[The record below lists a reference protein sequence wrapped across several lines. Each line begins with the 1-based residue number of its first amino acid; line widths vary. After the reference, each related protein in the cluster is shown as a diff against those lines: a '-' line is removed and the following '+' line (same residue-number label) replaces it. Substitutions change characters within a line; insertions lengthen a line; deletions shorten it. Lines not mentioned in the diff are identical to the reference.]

1 MRRKKKPILSWGQE
15 KVQYAELYDPATG
28 TSSLQ
33 PIGQQRSAER
43 TQEALHGRE
52 QEHANHGGSS
62 PPPHSPMDARQD
74 LGEQVAAGSR
84 PMTAAAAAVVSS
96 ATDADEP
103 ASAEECHD
111 IADAEDALSY

>member
-1 MRRKKKPILSWGQE
+1 
-15 KVQYAELYDPATG
+15 
-28 TSSLQ
+28 
-33 PIGQQRSAER
+33 
-43 TQEALHGRE
+43 
-52 QEHANHGGSS
+52 
-62 PPPHSPMDARQD
+62 MDARQD